1 MPVELDDLTPL
12 FRQLRALAWQHH
24 RERLSIADR
33 QLMLTAN
40 TMSEA
45 LRGRRQ
51 IRHLSDVEFQV
62 FSQMGE
68 DGIIEWLI
76 QNLPIRSECFIEFG
90 VENYMESNTR
100 YLLRHRNWK
109 GLVIDASIQN
119 VEEITKDP
127 IFWKHSLSAKS
138 YFIDRENI
146 NNILAGSG
154 FDEQFGLLSI
164 DIDGNDYWVFDA
176 IETFRP
182 DIVICEYNAVF
193 GDLHAVTVPYD
204 PAFQRR
210 IAHPSWL
217 YFGASIRALEM
228 AAARKG
234 YVLLGSN
241 LAGHNAFFVRG
252 DLASSLSIEDRRARP
267 SLIRESRDEDGALSY
282 ASGLDRAALISDMPV
297 LDLETGQTVAL
308 GSFGTLYSPDW
319 HARIAGPKI

>member
-12 FRQLRALAWQHH
+12 FRQLRALAWQQH

-33 QLMLTAN
+33 QLMLTAS

-45 LRGRRQ
+45 LRARRQ

-76 QNLPIRSECFIEFG
+76 QNLPIRSESFVEFG
-90 VENYMESNTR
+90 VEDYKESNTR

-109 GLVIDASIQN
+109 GFVIDASIQN
-119 VEEITKDP
+119 VEEITKDS
-127 IFWKHSLSAKS
+127 IFWRHSLIAKS

-146 NNILAGSG
+146 NDILKESG
-154 FDEQFGLLSI
+154 FNEDIGLLSI

-176 IETFRP
+176 IETVKP

-252 DLASSLSIEDRRARP
+252 DLASTLSIEDRRARP

-282 ASGLDRAALISDMPV
+282 ADGLDRAALIRDMPV

-308 GSFGTLYSPDW
+308 GSFGALYGPDW
-319 HARIAGPKI
+319 HARIASPKS